1 MATLSLTRLGSPLK
15 KQKKIQLKQKAK
27 TTEYI
32 MQSPSNGD
40 VVLCLDLKSVTF
52 IYLNSVTTHPVNLQ
66 METLANNKA

>member
-40 VVLCLDLKSVTF
+40 VVLCLDLKSVTLF
-52 IYLNSVTTHPVNLQ
+52 LKGVIPKSVTTQ
-66 METLANNKA
+66 